1 MTRLLLP
8 YNKTILKLNIIFSIV
23 LTFLSSLSFVLK
35 ESGHSFVYLT
45 IAYYAFWIMTG
56 GFILSAFYFEISRKN
71 EYYFYYNLGIGKIK
85 LLLLAY
91 TLHMILILP
100 LLIVLRYV

>member
-23 LTFLSSLSFVLK
+23 LTFISSLSFILK

-45 IAYYAFWIMTG
+45 IAYYSFWIMTG
-56 GFILSAFYFEISRKN
+56 GFILSAFYFELSRKN
-71 EYYFYYNLGIGKIK
+71 EYYFYYNLGISKIK
-85 LLLLAY
+85 LLLFAY
-91 TLHMILILP
+91 TLHAVFVLP
-100 LLIVLRYV
+100 LLIILPYV